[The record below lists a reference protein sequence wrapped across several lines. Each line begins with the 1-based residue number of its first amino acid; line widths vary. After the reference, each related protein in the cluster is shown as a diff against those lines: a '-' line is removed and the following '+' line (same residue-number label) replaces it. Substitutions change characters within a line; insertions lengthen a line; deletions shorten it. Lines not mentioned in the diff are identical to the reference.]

1 MHILAVD
8 DQPII
13 LKSITH
19 KLKSTGYS
27 ILTAESGEEAIK
39 KYADQKPDLIILDI
53 NMPKGNGFHVI
64 RHVREVME
72 DDVPIIVMSGVNEED
87 KIVKAFDL
95 GVDDY
100 IQKPVGLNEVLARV
114 NRLLKQKAT
123 NGVVRTQGENK
134 KEVIHKS
141 VVGVVIPCYNEE
153 TRLKSVKFTDFAKV
167 NHGYKLCFV
176 NDGSK
181 DNTLEVLHDLRIGH
195 EDYITVYDC
204 EKNGGKAEAVRQG
217 MHHMLQDKEIDYVG
231 FLDADLSTNFL
242 DFEDLVN
249 TIEDSKYKIVSGS
262 RIARVGANIA
272 KESSR
277 EIISITINKI
287 IQRILGMPFKDT
299 QCGAKVFTRD
309 AAEYVFQDKFLTRW
323 LFDVEIFMRMKKK
336 YGADNVQQYLCEQP
350 LNRWVHEDGSKLSMN
365 DSIKIV
371 YQIFQIAYSYR

>member
-1 MHILAVD
+1 MQILAVD

-19 KLKSTGYS
+19 KLKSTGYN
-27 ILTAESGEEAIK
+27 ILTANSGEEAIETFL
-39 KYADQKPDLIILDI
+39 DQDPDLILLDM
-53 NMPKGNGFHVI
+53 NMPNGNGFDVI
-64 RHVREVME
+64 RYVRQVKESE
-72 DDVPIIVMSGVNEED
+72 IPIIVMSGVKEED

-114 NRLLKQKAT
+114 NRLLKQKPT
-123 NGVVRTQGENK
+123 HGMVRTLDEKK

-141 VVGVVIPCYNEE
+141 VVGVVIPCYNEAD
-153 TRLKSVKFTDFAKV
+153 RLKSVKFTDFAKV

-181 DNTLEVLHDLRIGH
+181 DNTLEVLHDIRVGH

-204 EKNGGKAEAVRQG
+204 AKNGGKAEAVRQG
-217 MHHMLQDKEIDYVG
+217 IHHMLQDEEIDYVG

-249 TIEDSKYKIVSGS
+249 TIEDSEYKIVSGS
-262 RIARVGANIA
+262 RIARMGANIA

-309 AAEYVFQDKFLTRW
+309 AAEFVFQEKFLTRW

-336 YGADNVQQYLCEQP
+336 YGAEESKKYLCEQP

-371 YQIFQIAYSYR
+371 YQIFQIAFSYR

>member
-1 MHILAVD
+1 MQILVVD

-13 LKSITH
+13 LKSILH
-19 KLKSTGYS
+19 KLKSTGYK
-27 ILTAESGEEAIK
+27 IITASNGQEAIE
-39 KYADQKPDLIILDI
+39 KYQDHYPDLILLDI
-53 NMPKGNGFHVI
+53 NMPNGNGFDVI
-64 RHVREVME
+64 RYIRQVKESQT
-72 DDVPIIVMSGVNEED
+72 PIIVMSGINKED
-87 KIVKAFDL
+87 EIVKAFDL
-95 GVDDY
+95 GVNDY
-100 IQKPVGLNEVLARV
+100 IQKPVGLNEVLARI

-123 NGVVRTQGENK
+123 HGIVRNQDQSNK
-134 KEVIHKS
+134 EIIHKS

-153 TRLKSVKFTDFAKV
+153 NRLKSVKFTDFAKV

-176 NDGSK
+176 NDGST
-181 DNTLEVLHDLRIGH
+181 DNTLEVLHDLRMGH

-204 EKNGGKAEAVRQG
+204 AKNGGKAEAVRQG
-217 MHHMLQDKEIDYVG
+217 IQHMLKDQEIDYVG

-249 TIEDSKYKIVSGS
+249 TIEDSNYKIVSGS

-299 QCGAKVFTRD
+299 QCGAKVFERET
-309 AAEYVFQDKFLTRW
+309 ASYVFQEKFLTRW

-336 YGADNVQQYLCEQP
+336 YGADTVQEYLCEQP

-371 YQIFQIAYSYR
+371 YQIFQIAFSYR